1 GEAPRGGDLALQAL
15 DVGVEEFLDPAAAQ
29 ADQVVV
35 VVPLVEFEHRLAGL
49 EVAALEQACLLE
61 LGQDPVD
68 RRQADLVVLGEQF
81 LEDVLGTHVALAAG
95 MEDFE
100 NLQARQRRLQ
110 PCALEL
116 GGVGHGRGHH
126 RPVAWSAREAEPCWS
141 GAKVRSRT
149 DGACTGTL
157 IIMAFAAQPP
167 YIDIA
172 MPDTRSKARRPAA
185 PRATR
190 AASGLALALAI
201 AGASLLGACASR
213 DSSRSGFFEPHRID
227 LPQGNYITGEMLDK
241 VKPGMSP

>member
-1 GEAPRGGDLALQAL
+1 RSPACSAGPGPPGPAANTRANCSANASRRALRASVAAAAVGLVAVAVERERVILEGEAPRGGDLALQAL

-100 NLQARQRRLQ
+100 NLQARQ
-110 PCALEL
+110 
-116 GGVGHGRGHH
+116 
-126 RPVAWSAREAEPCWS
+126 
-141 GAKVRSRT
+141 
-149 DGACTGTL
+149 
-157 IIMAFAAQPP
+157 
-167 YIDIA
+167 
-172 MPDTRSKARRPAA
+172 
-185 PRATR
+185 
-190 AASGLALALAI
+190 
-201 AGASLLGACASR
+201 
-213 DSSRSGFFEPHRID
+213 
-227 LPQGNYITGEMLDK
+227 
-241 VKPGMSP
+241 